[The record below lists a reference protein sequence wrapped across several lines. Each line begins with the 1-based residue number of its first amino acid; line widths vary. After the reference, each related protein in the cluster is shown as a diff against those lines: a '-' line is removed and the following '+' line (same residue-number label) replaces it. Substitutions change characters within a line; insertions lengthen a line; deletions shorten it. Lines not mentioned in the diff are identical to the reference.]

1 MKKGYLLLILSIL
14 INSSVYAQAP
24 AIYSVEQKSSSVN
37 QIISIAGKNFGN
49 NANGLKVFFG
59 AAEGK
64 VVSASGNLIKA
75 RVPGGAT
82 YGKISVTNV
91 STQLTGY
98 SALPFY
104 TSFDG
109 NTFNA
114 THLSNQIDVK
124 EEDELFDL
132 CTCDF
137 DGDGLVDIGTTNN
150 SNLAKFTSIT
160 LYKNN
165 STPTAISFQTVF
177 GSEFNVNRETRN
189 ITCGDLNG
197 DGKAELIVSQGGNA
211 AERIYILKNI
221 STGPGVFKFEGAQIL
236 SLGDGGP
243 TNGARRI
250 AIEDIDKDGKPEVIV
265 SNQNVKQ
272 LVIFKNESQSGILRF
287 PENAKFKI
295 DVPGNTLGLTIQ
307 DLDGDLLPEIIAGN
321 NLSDNLY
328 FIKNNSFP
336 GNIAFDKPV
345 TLSVPGLLVNI
356 LAGDIDGDDRPDLVA
371 TDFSSGNMLVLLNQ
385 SVKNT
390 ISFSSPQKVLVAFKP
405 WGLDMG
411 DINGDG
417 KLDLAV
423 SSLAANDKN
432 IILLNKSTEG
442 SINFQSF
449 RVGNKE
455 ITRNIKIADL
465 NGDAKPDLCFT
476 SQKSDTEFY
485 LSTLQNSA
493 CVVPVISPA
502 TPDPVCAGVP
512 ITLKATQA
520 LQVTYQWKKDGVD
533 IPAAT
538 EATLEV
544 SNAGNY
550 SVTVK
555 SLYDGCSQTSTPV
568 TVNEKTEAIPPTPS
582 IVSSGNVCE
591 GGQMQLSP
599 SAPDASATY
608 YWSGPNDFSY
618 TGATLTIDNIDL
630 TQSGE
635 YLLQAGVAGCKSDT
649 GSIAITVNKQP
660 DYEIIAANSLS
671 RCEGESTE
679 LMVANESDLQYQWYK
694 NGVAI
699 ENETAYNF
707 TATESGAY
715 YVNINSLAGCSQ
727 TTSPVDVLV
736 LDKPNTSFTA
746 VSLLSCIDEEII
758 FTNTTTYNNAY
769 AINYDWDFGNGMT
782 SDLENP
788 TQSYSTEGTFEVM
801 LTTTYADY
809 DCSSTF
815 EQITEITDVPA
826 VNILSSSDILC
837 EGDSV
842 LLTLDNSFV
851 SVTWSDGS
859 SNDSIYAFQEGTYE
873 VTVTND
879 AGCINSTQLNIS
891 KELNPEVSVSANKS
905 KVIAGDPVEL
915 LASGA
920 DNYLWS
926 PADDLSNPSV
936 DNPVAT
942 PIQPTVYTVIGTN
955 MNGCIGT
962 DSIKINVE
970 QVVNITPKNM
980 FSPNN
985 DGIDDYWL
993 VDNIENFPDCK
1004 ISVFNLQGRRIY
1016 ESQPYL
1022 NNWEGNDHQGK
1033 PLTEGVYYYTI
1044 QCNGRK
1050 KNEKTGS
1057 ITLIR

>member
-1 MKKGYLLLILSIL
+1 MKKGYLLLILSL
-14 INSSVYAQAP
+14 LVYNFVYAQAP
-24 AIYSVEQKSSSVN
+24 AIYSIEQKSSSVN

-59 AAEGK
+59 AAKGK
-64 VVSASGNLIKA
+64 VISANDNLIKA
-75 RVPGGAT
+75 RVPAGAT

-132 CTCDF
+132 CACDF

-197 DGKAELIVSQGGNA
+197 DGKAELIISQGGNA

-287 PENAKFKI
+287 PENGKIKI
-295 DVPGNTLGLTIQ
+295 DLPGNTLGLTIQ

-328 FIKNNSFP
+328 LIKNNSFP

-345 TLSVPGLLVNI
+345 TLNVPGLLVNI
-356 LAGDIDGDDRPDLVA
+356 LAGDIDGDDKPDLIA

-385 SVKNT
+385 SVKSS

-417 KLDLAV
+417 KLDVAV

-442 SINFQSF
+442 NINFQSF

-476 SQKSDTEFY
+476 SQKSDAEFY
-485 LSTLQNSA
+485 LSALQNSA
-493 CVVPVISPA
+493 CVVPVVSPA

-512 ITLKATQA
+512 VTLKATRA

-533 IPAAT
+533 IPGATAAT
-538 EATLEV
+538 LAV

-550 SVTVK
+550 SVTVE
-555 SLYDGCSQTSTPV
+555 SLYDGCTQTSTPV
-568 TVNEKTEAIPPTPS
+568 TVNEKTEAIPATPS
-582 IVSSGNVCE
+582 IISSGNVCE

-608 YWSGPNDFSY
+608 HWSGPQGFSY
-618 TGATLTIDNIDL
+618 TGETLTIDNIGL

-635 YLLQAGVAGCKSDT
+635 YLLQTEIAGCKSDT
-649 GSIAITVNKQP
+649 AFMSINVNKQP
-660 DYEIIAANSLS
+660 DYEIIASGNLSL
-671 RCEGESTE
+671 CEGESTE
-679 LMVANESDLQYQWYK
+679 LMVANEGDLQYQWYR

-707 TATESGAY
+707 TANESGAY
-715 YVNINSLAGCSQ
+715 HVNINSLAGCSQ
-727 TTSPVDVLV
+727 TTTPVDVLFI
-736 LDKPNTSFTA
+736 DKPTANFTIEA
-746 VSLLSCIDEEII
+746 SLACIGEEIL
-758 FTNTTTYNNAY
+758 FTNNTTYNNAY
-769 AINYDWDFGNGMT
+769 AINYDWDFGNEMT

-788 TQSYSTEGTFEVM
+788 TQSYSAKGTFEIT
-801 LTTTYADY
+801 LTATYAEF
-809 DCSSTF
+809 DCSSSF
-815 EQITEITDVPA
+815 AQNIQIDDIPE
-826 VNILSSSDILC
+826 VNIVATSTTLCKNDSS
-837 EGDSV
+837 
-842 LLTLDNSFV
+842 LLTLDDIYA
-851 SVTWSDGS
+851 SVMWSDGS
-859 SNDSIYAFQEGTYE
+859 TNDSIYVFQEGTYE
-873 VTVTND
+873 VTVTNE
-879 AGCINSTQLNIS
+879 AGCMGNAQLSIS
-891 KELNPEVSVSANKS
+891 KEFPPEVSVSANKS
-905 KVIAGDPVEL
+905 KITTGEAVEL
-915 LASGA
+915 LATGA

-926 PADDLSNPSV
+926 PAEHLNDPSV
-936 DNPVAT
+936 SNPVAT
-942 PIQPTVYTVIGTN
+942 PIQSTVYTVKGID
-955 MNGCIGT
+955 MNGCTGT

-970 QVVNITPKNM
+970 RIVNITPKNM

-985 DGIDDYWL
+985 DGIGDVWE
-993 VDNIENFPDCK
+993 VANIEDFPDCK
-1004 ISVFNLQGRRIY
+1004 VSVFNQQGRIIY
-1016 ESQPYL
+1016 ESQPYQ
-1022 NNWEGNDHQGK
+1022 NNWRGDDAQGI

-1044 QCNGRK
+1044 RCNGSK
-1050 KNEKTGS
+1050 TNEKAGS